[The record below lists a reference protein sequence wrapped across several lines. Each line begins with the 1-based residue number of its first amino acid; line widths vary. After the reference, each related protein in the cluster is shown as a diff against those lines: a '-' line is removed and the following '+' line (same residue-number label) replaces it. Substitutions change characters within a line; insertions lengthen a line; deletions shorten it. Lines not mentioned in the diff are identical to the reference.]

1 MDDTNSQTDSQKN
14 SQADS
19 DEEFISVE
27 VAYATPEKQL
37 ILQVDVIVGTTAFE
51 AVELSGIMNDFDAIN
66 LKKDAIG
73 IFSKVLDGKNMPL
86 PKEYIL
92 SARDRVEIYRPLI
105 IDPKQARLVRAEK
118 TKAAKNLSKK
128 RKVEKVKIE

>member
-92 SARDRVEIYRPLI
+92 SARDRVEIYRPLT

>member
-1 MDDTNSQTDSQKN
+1 MGDTNSQTDSQKN

-105 IDPKQARLVRAEK
+105 IDPKQARLVRAGK

>member
-1 MDDTNSQTDSQKN
+1 MGDTNLQTDSQKN

-105 IDPKQARLVRAEK
+105 IDPKQARLVRAGK

>member
-105 IDPKQARLVRAEK
+105 IDPKQARLVRAGK

>member
-1 MDDTNSQTDSQKN
+1 MGDTNSQTDSQKN

>member
-1 MDDTNSQTDSQKN
+1 MDDANSQTDSQKN

-105 IDPKQARLVRAEK
+105 IDPKQARLVRAGK

>member
-1 MDDTNSQTDSQKN
+1 MDDANSQTDSQKN

-92 SARDRVEIYRPLI
+92 SARDRVEIYRPLT